1 MGIYRITNEEKE
13 ALVELLTQP
22 PRIAYWELAAKLGK
36 HENTVSRWLRR
47 PTEEQAAALKAAIR
61 EIREEQKNA

>member
-1 MGIYRITNEEKE
+1 MGIYRITNEEKQRI
-13 ALVELLTQP
+13 VELITEP

-47 PTEEQAAALKAAIR
+47 PTEEQAAMLEQAIE
-61 EIREEQKNA
+61 EIRAEQKG

>member
-13 ALVELLTQP
+13 RIVRLITEK

-47 PTEEQAAALKAAIR
+47 PTAEQAELLEQAIR
-61 EIREEQKNA
+61 EIREDQKG